1 MVIKSSLFLPPK
13 RERGGGE
20 REREGGWVGRG
31 GGGRRT
37 VEETKKQYINE
48 QTAWRNKDGAPLKLT
63 GSSEYGAVLA
73 IIFQLCII
81 NNI

>member
-1 MVIKSSLFLPPK
+1 M
-13 RERGGGE
+13 
-20 REREGGWVGRG
+20 GRR

-37 VEETKKQYINE
+37 VEVTKKQYINE
-48 QTAWRNKDGAPLKLT
+48 KTAWRNKEGAPLKHT

-73 IIFQLCII
+73 IIFQLYII